1 LKISAE
7 LILASK
13 NAATGD
19 VLTTLVLTYPR
30 TILAECLTHRAW
42 SRNTSSTRAIPAKKM
57 RAMVR
62 QEPFIPN
69 HIGQHQAG
77 MTPGAE
83 LTGWKRKAAETIIS
97 LGRYPALAQNY
108 LLERLGVA
116 KGISGRYLEAWMWV
130 RQVVTATDWKNFL
143 LLRNHKD
150 AEPHFRELA
159 RCIARELVH
168 VGAVNLIDDYIGKHG
183 MSYCDYV
190 QTLQPGS
197 WHVPFIGTAEA
208 KLSIEDK
215 LMVSAARCARTSY
228 TVTGSKASE
237 LSADIALAKRL
248 REQFHLSPFEHQAR
262 ASNDFRY
269 FANFKSF
276 QQSRGLIHGEDGGDK
291 RANQLFNYETSKP
304 GGQQ

>member
-1 LKISAE
+1 VKISAE

-19 VLTTLVLTYPR
+19 TVTTMVLTYPR
-30 TILAECLTHRAW
+30 TILAEVMTHRVL
-42 SRNTSSTRAIPAKKM
+42 SRSTSSTRAIPAKKM
-57 RAMVR
+57 RAMVK

-108 LLERLGVA
+108 LLEKLGVA
-116 KGISGRYLEAWMWV
+116 KGISGRVLEPWMWV
-130 RQVVTATDWKNFL
+130 RQVVTATDWQNFL

-159 RCIARELVH
+159 RCIARELLH
-168 VGAVNLIDDYIGKHG
+168 VNAVGIIDARLPSHL
-183 MSYCDYV
+183 SYCDYV
-190 QTLQPGS
+190 QTLQPGF
-197 WHVPFIGTAEA
+197 WHIPFLGPADA
-208 KLSIEDK
+208 KLSTEDK

-228 TVTGSKASE
+228 TVTG
-237 LSADIALAKRL
+237 LSVTDPLLDIALAKRL
-248 REQFHLSPFEHQAR
+248 MTDMHLSPFEHQAR
-262 ASNDFRY
+262 ASNSFRY
-269 FANFKSF
+269 YANFKSF
-276 QQSRGLIHGEDGGDK
+276 IQYRKTIDGEDGGDK
-291 RANQLFNYETSKP
+291 NANQLYNFDPTKP
-304 GGQQ
+304 EGQQ

>member
-97 LGRYPALAQNY
+97 LGRYTALAQNY
-108 LLERLGVA
+108 LLEKLGVA
-116 KGISGRYLEAWMWV
+116 KGISGRYLEPYMWV

-159 RCIARELVH
+159 RCIARELLH
-168 VGAVNLIDDYIGKHG
+168 VNAVGIIDAGLPSHL
-183 MSYCDYV
+183 SYCDYV
-190 QTLQPGS
+190 QTLQPS
-197 WHVPFIGTAEA
+197 EWHIPFLTKAEA
-208 KLSIEDK
+208 GLSTEDK

-228 TVTGSKASE
+228 TVTGSKVS
-237 LSADIALAKRL
+237 DISSDLELAKRL

-262 ASNDFRY
+262 ASNSFRY

-276 QQSRGLIHGEDGGDK
+276 RQSRGLIEGEDGGD
-291 RANQLFNYETSKP
+291 RTANQLFNYETSKP

>member
-1 LKISAE
+1 VKIAAE

-19 VLTTLVLTYPR
+19 VLTTLVLTFPR
-30 TILAECLTHRAW
+30 TILAEVLTHRAW

-108 LLERLGVA
+108 LLEKLGVC
-116 KGISGRYLEAWMWV
+116 KGVSGRLLEPWMWV
-130 RQVVTATDWKNFL
+130 RQVVTATDWQNFL
-143 LLRNHKD
+143 LLRTHKD

-159 RCIARELVH
+159 RCIARELLH
-168 VGAVNLIDDYIGKHG
+168 VNAVGIIDARLPSHL
-183 MSYCDYV
+183 SYCDYV
-190 QTLQPGS
+190 QTLQPGF
-197 WHVPFIGTAEA
+197 WHIPF
-208 KLSIEDK
+208 LSGDDHT
-215 LMVSAARCARTSY
+215 LPLNQQLLLSAARCARTSY
-228 TVTGSKASE
+228 TVTSNKVSE
-237 LSADIALAKRL
+237 WEADFKLAKRL
-248 REQFHLSPFEHQAR
+248 IFDRHMSPFEHQAQ
-262 ASNDFRY
+262 AANDFRY
-269 FANFKSF
+269 YANLKSF
-276 QQSRGLIHGEDGGDK
+276 IQYRKTIDGEDGGD
-291 RANQLFNYETSKP
+291 RHADQLYNFDLTKP
-304 GGQQ
+304 EGQLL